1 MRLSFFNVSSDNGIN
16 FIGMNH
22 PSIVE
27 RKASK
32 HDTAGRMPEAV
43 SVLEFSL

>member
-16 FIGMNH
+16 FIGMHH

-27 RKASK
+27 SKASK
-32 HDTAGRMPEAV
+32 HDAGRMPEAV